1 MATIVRKS
9 VRGWWSTLA
18 GPERGAAS
26 RSGASGAVAGPPG
39 LEHLASHYAE
49 CVKAFYEYLPAQVK
63 EVFVADALYHRTRY
77 LDLLSQS
84 YGDEVVE
91 LGSDKPFVTHHLR
104 ALHPQSHFHTISID
118 IPYSPYPI
126 IRIDIESEAFP
137 LTTAPSATSSS
148 RRSWSIFSAIPPGPS
163 FRSTGL

>member
-1 MATIVRKS
+1 MEHPCGTGAR
-9 VRGWWSTLA
+9 RGIAIRRFGRRRW
-18 GPERGAAS
+18 AAWL
-26 RSGASGAVAGPPG
+26 G
-39 LEHLASHYAE
+39 
-49 CVKAFYEYLPAQVK
+49 
-63 EVFVADALYHRTRY
+63 VADALYHRTRY

-91 LGSDKPFVTHHLR
+91 LGSDKPFVTHYLR